1 MNKEKLKEF
10 LNKEQYEACI
20 TGKNTVLIACPGS
33 GKTRTITYRL
43 AHFSTLYNQSQKLN
57 IAITYTNRAAD
68 EIRNRLE
75 LMDIDISNVWTGTIH
90 QFCMN
95 YIIRPYHMYH
105 KRTSKGYT
113 IIDEFVKDNYLKLIG
128 DTYGIKKDDLYNN
141 EFVEK
146 QYNKMLEEKNEID
159 FDLILEI
166 SNELLK
172 TNKFIADNI
181 SNLIRSINIDEYQDT
196 NQNQYEII
204 SRIFKANKKIII
216 LFTGDPNQAIYTNLG
231 GISKSKEEINELF
244 DSEFNE
250 MYLHGCYRS
259 TQRIVEYYTNFEVEN
274 TEIESVAKI
283 KNEIRSDKI

>member
-1 MNKEKLKEF
+1 MNKENLKEH

-20 TGKNTVLIACPGS
+20 TEKDTVLIACPGS

-43 AHFSTLYNQSQKLN
+43 AYFSTVYNQSRKLN

-95 YIIRPYHMYH
+95 FIIRPYHMYH

-113 IIDEFVKDNYLKLIG
+113 IIDDFAKDKYLKQIRAM
-128 DTYGIKKDDLYNN
+128 YEEKKDKYNN
-141 EFVEK
+141 DFVGK
-146 QYNKMLEEKNEID
+146 QYKKMLEEKNEID

-172 TNKFIADNI
+172 TNEFIAENI
-181 SNLIRSINIDEYQDT
+181 SSLIRTINIDEYQDT

-216 LFTGDPNQAIYTNLG
+216 LFTGDPNQAIYSNLG
-231 GISKSKEEINELF
+231 GISKSKEEISELF
-244 DSEFNE
+244 NSEFNE

-259 TQRIVEYYTNFEVEN
+259 TQRIVEFYTNFEVEN
-274 TEIESVAKI
+274 TGVESVAKI
-283 KNEIRSDKI
+283 KNENRIDKI